1 MEDDDWS
8 LIEWHLPKLARGDV
22 NLISKCEMRVQEAN
36 LQREH

>member
-8 LIEWHLPKLARGDV
+8 LIEWHLSKLALGDV
-22 NLISKCEMRVQEAN
+22 NLIYKGKMRVQGVN